1 MSLREISLSA
11 FFAAILSVSALIS
24 IPFGS
29 ISFTLQSFVVM
40 VMGLLLPRKIAMA
53 SILTYLFLGIIG
65 LPVFSSGRAGL
76 MVLFGPTGG
85 YLFGFVLALH
95 VMTSASFKG
104 FFDKLLVTIL
114 AGIWV
119 VYAAGIVGLIL
130 TLHIG
135 FKDAISIGVIPFFVF
150 DLIKAYLAVLLS
162 EKLGDKLKQSIANTL
177 TRK

>member
-1 MSLREISLSA
+1 MTSRELSLSA

-24 IPFGS
+24 IPLGS

-85 YLFGFVLALH
+85 YLYGFVFALYF
-95 VMTSASFKG
+95 MTSISVKG
-104 FFDKLLVTIL
+104 FWL
-114 AGIWV
+114 
-119 VYAAGIVGLIL
+119 
-130 TLHIG
+130 
-135 FKDAISIGVIPFFVF
+135 
-150 DLIKAYLAVLLS
+150 
-162 EKLGDKLKQSIANTL
+162 KLGVTL
-177 TRK
+177 LGGDWRGLYFWNPGFNVYT

>member
-1 MSLREISLSA
+1 MTSRELSLSA

-24 IPFGS
+24 IPLGS

-40 VMGLLLPRKIAMA
+40 VMGLILTRKIAMA

-85 YLFGFVLALH
+85 YLVGFVFALYF
-95 VMTSASFKG
+95 MTSISIKG
-104 FFDKLLVTIL
+104 FIQKFLLTIL
-114 AGIWV
+114 AGIWI
-119 VYAAGIVGLIL
+119 VYTAGVFGLMW
-130 TLHIG
+130 TLKMS
-135 FKDAISIGVIPFFVF
+135 FMEAITVGVIPFITF

-162 EKLGDKLKQSIANTL
+162 EKLGDKLKHSIANTL

>member
-1 MSLREISLSA
+1 MNSRELSLSA

-24 IPFGS
+24 IPLGS

-85 YLFGFVLALH
+85 YLFGFVFALYF
-95 VMTSASFKG
+95 MTSISVKG
-104 FFDKLLVTIL
+104 FWLKLGVTLLGGIGGVYIFGIL
-114 AGIWV
+114 
-119 VYAAGIVGLIL
+119 GLMY
-130 TLHIG
+130 TLKLDFI
-135 FKDAISIGVIPFFVF
+135 KAISIGVIPFIGLDV
-150 DLIKAYLAVLLS
+150 IKAYFAVVLS
-162 EKLGDKLKQSIANTL
+162 EKLGVKLKQSLANTL